1 MGELFRIGK
10 LIVSMRYCDTDYHH
24 KPHVHAKYNE
34 DEASVAVDGELLS
47 GGLPER
53 QMRILTG
60 ALALHEEETYA
71 AWNNAV
77 QGRPF
82 EKIKIGM

>member
-1 MGELFRIGK
+1 MGELFRIGS
-10 LIVSMRYCDTDYHH
+10 LIVSMRYRDTAQHH
-24 KPHVHAKYNE
+24 KPHVHVKYND
-34 DEASVAVDGELLS
+34 DEASVAIDGELLS
-47 GGLPER
+47 GELPEK
-53 QMRILTG
+53 QMKILSG

-82 EKIKIGM
+82 EKFKPQL

>member
-10 LIVSMRYCDTDYHH
+10 LVVSMRYRDTDHHH
-24 KPHVHAKYNE
+24 KPHVHARYNE

-47 GGLPER
+47 GELPER

-71 AWNNAV
+71 AWNKAV
-77 QGRPF
+77 QGQAF
-82 EKIKIGM
+82 EKINPGL

>member
-10 LIVSMRYCDTDYHH
+10 LIVSMRYRDTDHHH

-47 GGLPER
+47 GELPER
-53 QMRILTG
+53 QMKILAG

-82 EKIKIGM
+82 EKIKTGM